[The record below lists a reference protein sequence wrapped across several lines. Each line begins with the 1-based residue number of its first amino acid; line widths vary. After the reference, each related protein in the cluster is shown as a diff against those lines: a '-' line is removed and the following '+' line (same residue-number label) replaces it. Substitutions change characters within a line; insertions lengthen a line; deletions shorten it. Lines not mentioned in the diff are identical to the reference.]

1 MELEKLNH
9 WLTLLANLG
18 VIAGIVFLAVE
29 LRQNNEM
36 MRAQTRSQL
45 AEEVTELF
53 TANMNDQAYAE
64 VLLRGNKGEE
74 LSEIEQYQYTR
85 HRSAWL
91 WYWNNVAYQYQIG
104 LYDENEFTRQISVI
118 RGDIDERPGMKAHW
132 CDSRSTASSALVKA
146 IESESYGEYC

>member
-1 MELEKLNH
+1 MEIQKLNQ
-9 WLTLLANLG
+9 WLTLVANLG

-53 TANMNDQAYAE
+53 TANMNDQPYAE
-64 VLLRGNKGEE
+64 ILMRGNKGEE
-74 LSEIEQYQYTR
+74 LSEIEQYQYAR

-91 WYWNNVAYQYQIG
+91 WYWNNVAYQYQMG

-118 RGDIDERPGMKAHW
+118 RGDIDKRPGMKTHW
-132 CDSRSTASSALVKA
+132 CDNRARTSPALVKA
-146 IESESYGEYC
+146 IEAESYGEYC